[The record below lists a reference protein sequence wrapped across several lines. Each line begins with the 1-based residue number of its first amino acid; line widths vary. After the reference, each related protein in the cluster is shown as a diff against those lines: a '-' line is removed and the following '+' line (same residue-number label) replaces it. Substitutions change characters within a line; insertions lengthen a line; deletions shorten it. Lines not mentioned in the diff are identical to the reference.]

1 MLNIISILI
10 GVITLP
16 LMLVGLIPFLG
27 WVNYA
32 VIVLS
37 VLGAALGAA
46 SDSSAGRNFNLILLV
61 VGGVRLFLGGG
72 FL

>member
-1 MLNIISILI
+1 MLNVISILI

-32 VIVLS
+32 VIPLS
-37 VLGAALGAA
+37 ILGAALGAV
-46 SDSSAGRNFNLILLV
+46 SDSNAGRNFNLILLV

-72 FL
+72 FI